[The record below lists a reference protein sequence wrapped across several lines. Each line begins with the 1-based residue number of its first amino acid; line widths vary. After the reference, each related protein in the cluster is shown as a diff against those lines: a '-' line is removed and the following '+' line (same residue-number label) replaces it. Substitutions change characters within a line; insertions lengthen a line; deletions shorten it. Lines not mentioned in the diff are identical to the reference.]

1 MRLPALLLTLL
12 AISALTALGCGGGD
26 DEDSTSSDSAAT
38 TETTGGGSG
47 GGDTGKGGTVS
58 ISADPS
64 GAFAYAETE
73 VSAPTGAVEVD
84 FENESGT
91 DHDVVIEDGDGNE
104 IARTDV
110 ISGDSTSTTAD
121 LTAGEYKFFCS
132 VDGHAAAGMEGTLT
146 AE

>member
-38 TETTGGGSG
+38 TETTGGGNG

-110 ISGDSTSTTAD
+110 HLQRLDLDHRRPHGRRVQVLLLGRRPSNTRSTKQAT
-121 LTAGEYKFFCS
+121 
-132 VDGHAAAGMEGTLT
+132 
-146 AE
+146 